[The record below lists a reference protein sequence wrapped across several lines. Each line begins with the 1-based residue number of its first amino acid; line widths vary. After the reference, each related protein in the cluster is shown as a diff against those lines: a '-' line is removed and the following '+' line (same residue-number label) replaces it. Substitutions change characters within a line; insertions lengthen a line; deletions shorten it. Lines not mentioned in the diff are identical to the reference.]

1 MGAPGFANSLLE
13 GVTAMGNML
22 DVADA
27 LGVRPEAVYYW
38 IAGIA
43 VPPPDLQDELTG
55 RLRSALAGRACRVT
69 SNT

>member
-1 MGAPGFANSLLE
+1 MGASGFASSLLE

-27 LGVRPEAVYYW
+27 LGVRPEAVYFW

-43 VPPPDLQDELTG
+43 LPPRDLQEELAA
-55 RLRSALAGRACRVT
+55 RLRSTLADRGCQAKQA
-69 SNT
+69 